1 MGNNY
6 KVDAEHAGATT
17 IYFRPEGNVDGWYGG
32 FFYVA
37 AAEHTA
43 ISNTAVKEMTIK
55 TFENGQLV
63 IIKNGVKYNALGT
76 EIR

>member
-1 MGNNY
+1 
-6 KVDAEHAGATT
+6 
-17 IYFRPEGNVDGWYGG
+17 VDGWYSG

-37 AAEHTA
+37 PAEHTA